1 MPSYH
6 FRIGSWAGAGI
17 GLSLLLLLVPAAV
30 LAYRQRQASR
40 KRTDDKA
47 GLIDLTD
54 DVTQEDIMQKMPMD
68 IVVKV
73 AKEGRQ
79 EEITFHTWDFGGQ
92 EVYYVLHHLFI
103 TVRGVAC
110 VWHSLHRS
118 SIRLHISQPPGG
130 RLLPL
135 LRHARGQEQHRR
147 VAAVP
152 RLLA

>member
-1 MPSYH
+1 ML
-6 FRIGSWAGAGI
+6 F
-17 GLSLLLLLVPAAV
+17 LVVPAAV

-47 GLIDLTD
+47 GLIDLTE

-103 TVRGVAC
+103 TVRVT
-110 VWHSLHRS
+110 SLVCGTRY
-118 SIRLHISQPPGG
+118 II
-130 RLLPL
+130 
-135 LRHARGQEQHRR
+135 A
-147 VAAVP
+147 
-152 RLLA
+152 

>member
-1 MPSYH
+1 MPSHH

-17 GLSLLLLLVPAAV
+17 GLSLLFLVVPAAV

-40 KRTDDKA
+40 KRTDDRA
-47 GLIDLTD
+47 GLIDLTE

-103 TVRGVAC
+103 TVRVTSC
-110 VWHSLHRS
+110 VCGTRY
-118 SIRLHISQPPGG
+118 II
-130 RLLPL
+130 
-135 LRHARGQEQHRR
+135 A
-147 VAAVP
+147 
-152 RLLA
+152 

>member
-1 MPSYH
+1 M
-6 FRIGSWAGAGI
+6 
-17 GLSLLLLLVPAAV
+17 LLLLVPAAV
-30 LAYRQRQASR
+30 LAYRQRQMSR
-40 KRTDDKA
+40 KRTDNKA

-103 TVRGVAC
+103 TVCG
-110 VWHSLHRS
+110 SLSSLYRCLIRS
-118 SIRLHISQPPGG
+118 FS
-130 RLLPL
+130 
-135 LRHARGQEQHRR
+135 
-147 VAAVP
+147 
-152 RLLA
+152 